1 MKKVNVI
8 LLISIFTILSFVV
21 EAQKQPIINE
31 MKLIAETPSEIRFH
45 ISAIAY
51 NEGKIWAISSHD
63 KGRYAIFNL
72 EDNKW
77 ELSDSGEHY
86 KAIREIAGR
95 YNDVGGMTFANEKL
109 WLGSGYGYSF
119 GSVDMKTWKVANNF
133 QRKHRDDNTASQRYA
148 GMAFD
153 GTYLWIA
160 WHWYKY
166 ALTNAETQ
174 VLLKIE
180 PETGKVIAEYPLPP
194 GQRNAGARGLTYDGE
209 NLWDIK
215 GNQLSKIHTSNGNV
229 VSQYQLNEIKYGISL
244 AWDGDSLWIM
254 ADKGL
259 WKLPLKNN

>member
-1 MKKVNVI
+1 MQVKQFSTLNLILIGRKIMKKANVI

-21 EAQKQPIINE
+21 KAQKQPIISE
-31 MKLIAETPSEIRFH
+31 LKLVAKTPSEIRG

-119 GSVDMKTWKVANNF
+119 GSVDMKT
-133 QRKHRDDNTASQRYA
+133 
-148 GMAFD
+148 
-153 GTYLWIA
+153 
-160 WHWYKY
+160 
-166 ALTNAETQ
+166 
-174 VLLKIE
+174 
-180 PETGKVIAEYPLPP
+180 
-194 GQRNAGARGLTYDGE
+194 
-209 NLWDIK
+209 
-215 GNQLSKIHTSNGNV
+215 
-229 VSQYQLNEIKYGISL
+229 YGISL
-244 AWDGDSLWIM
+244 AWDGDSLWII
-254 ADKGL
+254 ADRGL
-259 WKLPLKNN
+259 RKLPLKNN